1 MSPQRLDHA
10 APGLIAHSLIA
21 KANEHAFAPYVRIL
35 GKGKTGSRSLTR
47 DEARTAMQMI
57 LRGQVKDVQLGAFLM
72 LLRVK
77 EESAD
82 ELAGFVEAA
91 RDVIAAPT
99 DISVDLDWSSYAGKR
114 KHLPWF
120 LLSALALADNGLR
133 VFMHGAS
140 GHTQGRIYTENVLNA
155 LGVDSSST
163 WSEVGA
169 DLDRTNFAF
178 MPLLDLCPPLQAMID
193 LRNDL
198 GLRSPVHTLVRLLNP
213 LQAKY
218 SLQSI
223 FHPAYALHHQQAAA
237 NLHQPHS
244 SVFKGEGGEI
254 ERKPEALCKV
264 LSVHDGVLSE
274 ETWPKLIDGRQEQ
287 PEILD
292 VEYLRNV
299 WRGGANDAYG
309 ELAIIGTLAIALRL
323 VNRAE
328 SPEAALELAKD
339 YWKDR
344 NPERL

>member
-1 MSPQRLDHA
+1 MSPQKLD
-10 APGLIAHSLIA
+10 LIA
-21 KANEHAFAPYVRIL
+21 KPNEHAFAPFVRIL

-57 LRGQVKDVQLGAFLM
+57 LHGEVKEVQLGAFLM

-82 ELAGFVEAA
+82 ELTGFVEAA

-99 DISVDLDWSSYAGKR
+99 DIPVHLDWSSYAGKR

-120 LLSALALADNGLR
+120 LLSALTLADNGLR
-133 VFMHGAS
+133 VFMHGTS
-140 GHTQGRIYTENVLNA
+140 GHTKGRVYTESVLNA
-155 LGVDSSST
+155 LGIESSPT
-163 WSEVGA
+163 WPDVSA

-178 MPLLDLCPPLQAMID
+178 MPLRNLCPALQAMID

-213 LQAKY
+213 LRADY

-237 NLHQPHS
+237 NLGQPHS
-244 SVFKGEGGEI
+244 FVFKGEGGEI
-254 ERKPEALCKV
+254 ERKPEALCKI
-264 LSVHDGVLSE
+264 LSVHKGTLSE
-274 ETWPKLIDGRQEQ
+274 ETWPKLIDGRQDQ
-287 PEILD
+287 PETLD
-292 VEYLRNV
+292 VEHLRVV
-299 WRGGANDAYG
+299 WRGEANDEYG

-323 VNRAE
+323 LGQAE
-328 SPEAALELAKD
+328 NPDDAMQLARD
-339 YWKDR
+339 YWNDR
-344 NPERL
+344 NLERL

>member
-1 MSPQRLDHA
+1 MSPQHLD
-10 APGLIAHSLIA
+10 LIA
-21 KANEHAFAPYVRIL
+21 KPNEHAFAPFVRIL

-47 DEARTAMQMI
+47 DEARTAMRMI
-57 LRGQVKDVQLGAFLM
+57 LEGEVKEVQLGAFLM

-82 ELAGFVEAA
+82 ELTGFVEAA

-99 DISVDLDWSSYAGKR
+99 EIAVDIDWSSYAGKR

-120 LLSALALADNGLR
+120 LLSALTLADNGLR

-140 GHTQGRIYTENVLNA
+140 GHTKGRVYTENVLNA
-155 LGVDSSST
+155 LGISSSNT
-163 WSEVGA
+163 WSDVSIA
-169 DLDRTNFAF
+169 LDQTNFAF
-178 MPLLDLCPPLQAMID
+178 MPLRNLCAPLQSMID

-213 LQAKY
+213 LRAPY

-237 NLHQPHS
+237 NLGQLHS

-264 LSVHDGVLSE
+264 YNVHEGVLSE
-274 ETWPKLIDGRQEQ
+274 DAWPKLIDGRQEQ
-287 PEILD
+287 PESLD
-292 VEYLRNV
+292 IEHLRNV
-299 WRGGANDAYG
+299 WRGNANDEYG
-309 ELAIIGTLAIALRL
+309 ELAIIGTIAIALRL
-323 VNRAE
+323 LGRAKNYD
-328 SPEAALELAKD
+328 EAMQLAKK
-339 YWKDR
+339 YWSDR
-344 NPERL
+344 SPERL

>member
-1 MSPQRLDHA
+1 MSPQKLD
-10 APGLIAHSLIA
+10 LIAPALMS

-47 DEARTAMQMI
+47 DEARDAMRMI
-57 LRGQVKDVQLGAFLM
+57 LRGEVKEIQLGAFLM

-82 ELAGFVEAA
+82 ELSGFVEAA
-91 RDVIAAPT
+91 REVIAAPT
-99 DISVDLDWSSYAGKR
+99 DIAVDLDWSSYAGKR

-120 LLSALALADNGLR
+120 LLSAFALADNGVR

-140 GHTQGRIYTENVLNA
+140 GHTKGRVYTENILNA
-155 LGVDSSST
+155 LGIEST
-163 WSEVGA
+163 TTWPDVSA
-169 DLDRTNFAF
+169 ALDQTQFAF
-178 MPLLDLCPPLQAMID
+178 MPLSNLCPPLQAMID

-213 LQAKY
+213 LRADY

-223 FHPAYALHHQQAAA
+223 FHPAYALHHQNASAR
-237 NLHQPHS
+237 LEQPHS

-264 LSVHDGVLSE
+264 HSVHDGVLSE
-274 ETWPKLIDGRQEQ
+274 EAWPKLIDGRQDQLEN
-287 PEILD
+287 LD
-292 VEYLRNV
+292 IEHLRNV
-299 WRGGANDAYG
+299 WRGEANDEYG

-323 VNRAE
+323 LGKT
-328 SPEAALELAKD
+328 SSCDEAMQLAKD
-339 YWKDR
+339 YWDDR
-344 NPERL
+344 NRNRV